1 MECEF
6 SIDVKCLLCVLCETF
21 APLAGNNLPQRPQR
35 ARGGRKGASRLL
47 KSFRF
52 RSIKIQN
59 HLVYPLIAF
68 LSSTISLSAQQRYE
82 FSHPQMGTV
91 FRLVFYTEKDSATAQ
106 SIAAHIFARVDT
118 LNAIFSDYLPES
130 ELNRLSDKAG
140 SGEKVPVSKE
150 LWSILSQAKRYA
162 KASDG
167 AFDPTVGA
175 LTRLWRRARNLKEPP
190 DSVRIAAALKTVD
203 YRAMR
208 LYKNRRVQL
217 KIKGTRLDLGG
228 IAQGYAADECLAM
241 LKAAG
246 IANALA
252 DAGGDIA
259 LGDAPPGAKGWAIE
273 RPLIDST
280 TETLFLANCGIT
292 TSGATYRY
300 FEAANGVRYSH
311 IVDPRTGWGIAQQRL
326 VTVLARDAV
335 TADAWATAVSVS
347 GKIPDNLKGKRA
359 NLQVWR

>member
-1 MECEF
+1 MLKGIRIIEQCGSTF
-6 SIDVKCLLCVLCETF
+6 NLSALTFNLLLLIPVL
-21 APLAGNNLPQRPQR
+21 LN
-35 ARGGRKGASRLL
+35 
-47 KSFRF
+47 
-52 RSIKIQN
+52 
-59 HLVYPLIAF
+59 
-68 LSSTISLSAQQRYE
+68 AQQRYE

-106 SIAAHIFARVDT
+106 SIAKQVFDRVDT

-140 SGEKVPVSKE
+140 SGKKIQVSE
-150 LWSILSQAKRYA
+150 PLWEILRLSKSYA
-162 KASDG
+162 KASKG

-190 DSVRIAAALKTVD
+190 DSTRIAAALETVD
-203 YRAMR
+203 YRSIR

-217 KIKGTRLDLGG
+217 KLKGTRLDLGG
-228 IAQGYAADECLAM
+228 IAQGYAADECLSI

-246 IANALA
+246 ISIALA

-259 LGDAPPGAKGWAIE
+259 LGAAPPGVKGWHIE
-273 RPLIDST
+273 RITSDSIK
-280 TETLFLANCGIT
+280 ETLVLANCGIT

-311 IVDPRTGWGIAQQRL
+311 IVDPRTGWGITQPRL
-326 VTVLARDAV
+326 VTVLAPNAV
-335 TADAWATAVSVS
+335 TADAWATALSVS
-347 GKIPDNLKGKRA
+347 RKVNPKVRLFDIKFWMMGINI
-359 NLQVWR
+359 

>member
-1 MECEF
+1 MLKGIRIIEQCGSTF
-6 SIDVKCLLCVLCETF
+6 NLSALTFNLLLLIPVL
-21 APLAGNNLPQRPQR
+21 LN
-35 ARGGRKGASRLL
+35 
-47 KSFRF
+47 
-52 RSIKIQN
+52 
-59 HLVYPLIAF
+59 
-68 LSSTISLSAQQRYE
+68 AQQRYE

-106 SIAAHIFARVDT
+106 SIAKQVFDRVDT

-140 SGEKVPVSKE
+140 SGKKIQVSE
-150 LWSILSQAKRYA
+150 PLWEILRLSKSYA
-162 KASDG
+162 KASKG

-190 DSVRIAAALKTVD
+190 DSTRIAAALETVD
-203 YRAMR
+203 YRSIR

-217 KIKGTRLDLGG
+217 KLKGTRLDLGG
-228 IAQGYAADECLAM
+228 IAQGYAADECLSI

-246 IANALA
+246 ISIALA

-259 LGDAPPGAKGWAIE
+259 LGAAPPGVKGWHIE
-273 RPLIDST
+273 RITSDSIK
-280 TETLFLANCGIT
+280 ETLVLANCGIT

-311 IVDPRTGWGIAQQRL
+311 IVDPRTGWGITQPRL
-326 VTVLARDAV
+326 VTVLAPNAV
-335 TADAWATAVSVS
+335 TADAWATALSVS
-347 GKIPDNLKGKRA
+347 RKVNPKVRLFDIK
-359 NLQVWR
+359 VWMMGINI

>member
-1 MECEF
+1 MLKGIRIIEQCGSTF
-6 SIDVKCLLCVLCETF
+6 NLSALTFNLLLLIPVL
-21 APLAGNNLPQRPQR
+21 LN
-35 ARGGRKGASRLL
+35 
-47 KSFRF
+47 
-52 RSIKIQN
+52 
-59 HLVYPLIAF
+59 
-68 LSSTISLSAQQRYE
+68 AQQRYE

-106 SIAAHIFARVDT
+106 SIAKQVFDRVDT

-140 SGEKVPVSKE
+140 SGKKIQVSE
-150 LWSILSQAKRYA
+150 PLWEILRLSKHYA
-162 KASDG
+162 KASKG

-190 DSVRIAAALKTVD
+190 DSTRIAAALETVD
-203 YRAMR
+203 YRSIR

-217 KIKGTRLDLGG
+217 KLKGTRLDLGG
-228 IAQGYAADECLAM
+228 IAQGYAADECLSI

-246 IANALA
+246 ISIALA

-259 LGDAPPGAKGWAIE
+259 LGAAPPGVKGWHIE
-273 RPLIDST
+273 RITSDSIK
-280 TETLFLANCGIT
+280 ETLVLANCGIT

-311 IVDPRTGWGIAQQRL
+311 ILDPRTGWGITQPRL
-326 VTVLARDAV
+326 VTVLAPNAV
-335 TADAWATAVSVS
+335 TADAWATALSVS
-347 GKIPDNLKGKRA
+347 RKVNPKVRLFDIKFWMMGINI
-359 NLQVWR
+359 